1 MKKLLAL
8 VLSLTMVL
16 GLSACGGS
24 KDSTTAPGDTSTDTS
39 KGAPAESGE
48 VITLVSTQAG
58 STADSVLGQ
67 GTTKFEELLE
77 EYSGGQIQVESY
89 YDTELGGIDSQ
100 LEAVMTGSIDVCC
113 LGPSYLSG
121 YVPEIQ
127 VFDLPFLFDDYDQ
140 INATLDGDPG
150 QFIASKF
157 EGSGV
162 KLMTYFHSGLRSI
175 TNSSRQINSVE
186 DMKGIKIR
194 VAPSETQLA
203 TWEGFGAIP
212 MAMASSETFT
222 ALQQGTIDAQE
233 NGLTYIYSSKIY
245 EAQKYL
251 SLTKHSY
258 TSMPVIMNQD
268 KWDSLT
274 EQQQEWV
281 QKAMTDAAAW
291 QRQATAD
298 AEEQIVNDIEA
309 YGLEVN
315 RDPDRESFKPYTQ
328 AAYDVFNKAMG
339 SDEILTMVQ
348 DYVANLK

>member
-1 MKKLLAL
+1 MKKLFAIVLTL
-8 VLSLTMVL
+8 VMVL
-16 GLSACGGS
+16 GMTACGS
-24 KDSTTAPGDTSTDTS
+24 KSTESNPSTPAPTES
-39 KGAPAESGE
+39 KPTETKE
-48 VITLVSTQAG
+48 EPITLVSTQAG

-77 EYSGGQIQVESY
+77 EYSGGLIQVESY

-100 LEAVMTGSIDVCC
+100 LEATMTGSIDICC

-127 VFDLPFLFDDYDQ
+127 VFDLPFIFDNYKQ
-140 INATLDGDPG
+140 INATLDGEPG
-150 QFIASKF
+150 QYIASKF

-175 TNSSRQINSVE
+175 TNNTCQINSVA
-186 DMKGIKIR
+186 DVKGIKIR

-203 TWEGFGAIP
+203 TWNGFGAIP
-212 MAMASSETFT
+212 TAMASSETFT

-233 NGLTYIYSSKIY
+233 NGLTYIFSSKMY

-258 TSMPVIMNQD
+258 TSMPVIMNED
-268 KWDSLT
+268 RWNSLT
-274 EQQQEWV
+274 DQQKEWV
-281 QKAMTDAAAW
+281 SKAMADAAAW
-291 QRQATAD
+291 QREATAA
-298 AEEQIVNDIEA
+298 AEEEIVDAIEE

-315 RDPDRESFKPYTQ
+315 RNPDRDSFKPYTS

-339 SDEILTMVQ
+339 SDEILKMVQ
-348 DYVANLK
+348 EYVAGIK

>member
-1 MKKLLAL
+1 MMKKLLAL
-8 VLSLTMVL
+8 ALSLIMAMSL
-16 GLSACGGS
+16 AACNAS
-24 KDSTTAPGDTSTDTS
+24 PSTDSDTSIKTDQ
-39 KGAPAESGE
+39 PAKTED

-77 EYSGGQIQVESY
+77 EYSDGQIQVESY

-127 VFDLPFLFDDYDQ
+127 VFDLPFLFDNYDQ

-150 QFIASKF
+150 QYIASKF

-175 TNSSRQINSVE
+175 TNNSCQISSVE
-186 DMKGIKIR
+186 DVKGIKIR

-258 TSMPVIMNQD
+258 TSMPVIMNQA

-274 EQQQEWV
+274 EQQQKWV
-281 QKAMTDAAAW
+281 QQALTDAANW

-298 AEEQIVNDIEA
+298 AEEQIVNDIES

-315 RDPDRESFKPYTQ
+315 RNPDRESFKPYAQ

-339 SDEILTMVQ
+339 SDEILKMVQ
-348 DYVANLK
+348 DYVTNLK

>member
-8 VLSLTMVL
+8 ALSLMMIISL
-16 GLSACGGS
+16 AACGGS
-24 KDSTTAPGDTSTDTS
+24 KDTASSGSSDTAGKTDE
-39 KGAPAESGE
+39 PANTDE

-77 EYSGGQIQVESY
+77 EYSGGLIQVEFY

-127 VFDLPFLFDDYDQ
+127 VFDLPFLFDNYDQ

-150 QFIASKF
+150 QYIASKF
-157 EGSGV
+157 DGSGV

-175 TNSSRQINSVE
+175 TNSSCQINSV
-186 DMKGIKIR
+186 DDVKGIKIR

-203 TWEGFGAIP
+203 TREGFGAIP

-233 NGLTYIYSSKIY
+233 NGLTYIFSSKIY

-274 EQQQEWV
+274 EQQQECV
-281 QKAMTDAAAW
+281 QKALTDAADW

-315 RDPDRESFKPYTQ
+315 RNPDRESFKPYTQ

-339 SDEILTMVQ
+339 SDEILKMVQ

>member
-1 MKKLLAL
+1 MMKKLLAL
-8 VLSLTMVL
+8 ALSTIMVI
-16 GLSACGGS
+16 GMTACGGS
-24 KDSTTAPGDTSTDTS
+24 TSSSSSSSSSTDVS
-39 KGAPAESGE
+39 KTDAPAKEE
-48 VITLVSTQAG
+48 VLTLVSTQAG

-77 EYSGGQIQVESY
+77 EYSGGLIQVESY

-127 VFDLPFLFDDYDQ
+127 VFDLPFLFDNYEQ

-150 QFIASKF
+150 QYIASKF

-175 TNSSRQINSVE
+175 TNSKCQINSV
-186 DMKGIKIR
+186 DDVKGIKIR

-222 ALQQGTIDAQE
+222 ALQQGTIDSQE

-281 QKAMTDAAAW
+281 QKALTDAANW

-315 RDPDRESFKPYTQ
+315 RNPDRDSFKPYTQ

-339 SDEILTMVQ
+339 SDEVLKMVQ
-348 DYVANLK
+348 DYVANL

>member
-1 MKKLLAL
+1 MKKLIAL
-8 VLSLTMVL
+8 VLSLALVL
-16 GLSACGGS
+16 ALVACGAQN
-24 KDSTTAPGDTSTDTS
+24 TTDNETEPENTD
-39 KGAPAESGE
+39 E

-67 GTTKFEELLE
+67 GTAKFEELLE
-77 EYSGGQIQVESY
+77 EYSGGMIQVESY
-89 YDTELGGIDSQ
+89 YDTELGGIDAQ
-100 LEAVMTGSIDVCC
+100 LEATMTGSIDICC

-127 VFDLPFLFDDYDQ
+127 VFDLPFLFDNYDQ

-150 QFIASKF
+150 QLIASKF

-175 TNSSRQINSVE
+175 TNNSCQINGV
-186 DMKGIKIR
+186 DDVKGIKIR
-194 VAPSETQLA
+194 VAPSETQIA

-212 MAMASSETFT
+212 TAMASSETFT

-233 NGLTYIYSSKIY
+233 NGLTYIFSSKMY

-251 SLTKHSY
+251 SLTQHSY
-258 TSMPVIMNQD
+258 TSMPVIMNEA
-268 KWDSLT
+268 KWNSLT

-281 QKAMTDAAAW
+281 LRAIKDAADW

-298 AEEQIVNDIEA
+298 AEAEIVDAIEE

-315 RDPDRESFKPYTQ
+315 RNPDRESFKAYTQ

-348 DYVANLK
+348 NFVAGL

>member
-1 MKKLLAL
+1 MKKQLTL
-8 VLSLTMVL
+8 VITLMMGLS
-16 GLSACGGS
+16 LSACAS
-24 KDSTTAPGDTSTDTS
+24 SQEVPTANSSTSTETS
-39 KGAPAESGE
+39 TEGNI
-48 VITLVSTQAG
+48 ITLVSTQAG
-58 STADSVLGQ
+58 STADSVLGK
-67 GTTKFEELLE
+67 GTSKFEELLE
-77 EYSGGQIQVESY
+77 EYSNGQIQVESY

-100 LEAVMTGSIDVCC
+100 LEAVMTGSIDICC

-127 VFDLPFLFDDYDQ
+127 VFDLPFIFDNYDQ

-150 QFIASKF
+150 QYIASKF

-175 TNSSRQINSVE
+175 TNNSRQINNVE
-186 DMKGIKIR
+186 DVKGIKIR

-233 NGLTYIYSSKIY
+233 NGLTYIYSSKMY

-258 TSMPVIMNQD
+258 TSMPVIMNQN

-274 EQQQEWV
+274 PQQQEWV

-298 AEEQIVNDIEA
+298 AEDQIVNDIEA
-309 YGLEVN
+309 YGLQVN
-315 RDPDRESFKPYTQ
+315 RNPDRESFKPHTQ

-348 DYVANLK
+348 NYVSTLK

>member
-1 MKKLLAL
+1 MMKKLLAL
-8 VLSLTMVL
+8 ALSLIMAMSL
-16 GLSACGGS
+16 AACNAS
-24 KDSTTAPGDTSTDTS
+24 PSTDSDTSVKTDQ
-39 KGAPAESGE
+39 PAKTED

-77 EYSGGQIQVESY
+77 EYSDGQIQVESY

-127 VFDLPFLFDDYDQ
+127 VFDLPFLFDNYDQ

-150 QFIASKF
+150 QYIASKF

-175 TNSSRQINSVE
+175 TNNSCQISSVE
-186 DMKGIKIR
+186 DVKGIKIR

-258 TSMPVIMNQD
+258 TSMPVIMNQA

-274 EQQQEWV
+274 EQQQKWV
-281 QKAMTDAAAW
+281 QQALTDAANW

-298 AEEQIVNDIEA
+298 AEEQIVNDIES

-315 RDPDRESFKPYTQ
+315 RNPDRESFKPYAQ
-328 AAYDVFNKAMG
+328 AAYDVFNKVMG
-339 SDEILTMVQ
+339 SDEILKMVQ
-348 DYVANLK
+348 DYVTNLK

>member
-1 MKKLLAL
+1 MKKLFAI
-8 VLSLTMVL
+8 VLSLAMIL
-16 GLSACGGS
+16 GTAACGGS
-24 KDSTTAPGDTSTDTS
+24 QANSQPSAPTQEQTEN
-39 KGAPAESGE
+39 KPAETQE
-48 VITLVSTQAG
+48 EPITLVSTQAG

-67 GTTKFEELLE
+67 GTAKFEELLE
-77 EYSGGQIQVESY
+77 EYSGGLIQVESY

-100 LEAVMTGSIDVCC
+100 LEATMTGSIDVCC

-127 VFDLPFLFDDYDQ
+127 VFDLPFIFDNYEQ
-140 INATLDGDPG
+140 INATLDGEPG
-150 QFIASKF
+150 QYIASKF

-175 TNSSRQINSVE
+175 TNNTCQINSV
-186 DMKGIKIR
+186 DDVKGIKIR

-203 TWEGFGAIP
+203 TWNGFGAIP
-212 MAMASSETFT
+212 TAMASSETFT

-233 NGLTYIYSSKIY
+233 NGLTYIFSSKMY

-258 TSMPVIMNQD
+258 TSMPVIMNED
-268 KWDSLT
+268 RWNSLT
-274 EQQQEWV
+274 DQQKEWV
-281 QKAMTDAAAW
+281 TRAMVDAAAW
-291 QRQATAD
+291 QREATAA
-298 AEEQIVNDIEA
+298 AEEEIVDAIEE

-315 RDPDRESFKPYTQ
+315 RDPDRDSFKPYTD

-339 SDEILTMVQ
+339 SDEILKMVQ
-348 DYVANLK
+348 EYVAGLK

>member
-8 VLSLTMVL
+8 ALSLIMAMSL
-16 GLSACGGS
+16 AACNAS
-24 KDSTTAPGDTSTDTS
+24 PSTDSDTSVKTDQ
-39 KGAPAESGE
+39 PAKTED

-77 EYSGGQIQVESY
+77 EYSDGQIQVESY

-127 VFDLPFLFDDYDQ
+127 VFDLPFLFDNYDQ

-150 QFIASKF
+150 QYIASKF

-175 TNSSRQINSVE
+175 TNNSCQISSVE
-186 DMKGIKIR
+186 DVKGIKIR

-258 TSMPVIMNQD
+258 TSMPVIMNQA

-274 EQQQEWV
+274 EQQQKWV
-281 QKAMTDAAAW
+281 QQALTDAANW

-298 AEEQIVNDIEA
+298 AEEQIVNDIES

-315 RDPDRESFKPYTQ
+315 RNPDRESFKPYAQ
-328 AAYDVFNKAMG
+328 AAYDVFNKVMG
-339 SDEILTMVQ
+339 SDEILKMVQ
-348 DYVANLK
+348 DYVTNLK